1 MISFLRNL
9 NAHLIQVKGGKL
21 VTTRRRDEKQQ
32 SYEQPLEVRPE
43 QEENNTQLCSR
54 RAADN
59 NAAFKNKDFK
69 ILQKRIMSKIF
80 NMAVQDS

>member
-1 MISFLRNL
+1 M
-9 NAHLIQVKGGKL
+9 
-21 VTTRRRDEKQQ
+21 TTRRRDEKQQ

-43 QEENNTQLCSR
+43 QEENNMQLCSR

-59 NAAFKNKDFK
+59 NAAFKTKDFK

-80 NMAVQDS
+80 NMAVQES